1 MSAPQYAVYKG
12 DEFVA
17 LGTAEELAKKLGCK
31 PDTIRWYTYPSAK
44 KRTRKNGIAVERVS

>member
-1 MSAPQYAVYKG
+1 MSEAFYAVYKG

-17 LGTAEELAKKLGCK
+17 MGTAKELSKELGCK

-44 KRTRKNGIAVERVS
+44 KRTRRNGIAVERVG

>member
-1 MSAPQYAVYKG
+1 MREATYAVYKG

-17 LGTAEELAKKLGCK
+17 MGTAKELSKELGCK

-44 KRTRKNGIAVERVS
+44 KRTRKNGIAVEKVT